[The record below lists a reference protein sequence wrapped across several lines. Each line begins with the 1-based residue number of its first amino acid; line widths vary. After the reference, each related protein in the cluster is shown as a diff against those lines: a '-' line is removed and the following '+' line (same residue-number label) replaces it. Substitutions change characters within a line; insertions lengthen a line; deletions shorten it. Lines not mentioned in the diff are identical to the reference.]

1 MGFQRCAYVCA
12 FLRGLGGAEEQENM
26 PPNTVY
32 GMRMRHGAIRLWKN
46 AQGYLA
52 RCVGRKGGIPSFES
66 VKEVQNKK
74 TKNTGTPTSERTSC
88 LNGMAATCSHSCLIA
103 SSIRCRCEIWR
114 VRCWPAMIHSCFAFL
129 ARLLFLFF
137 F

>member
-1 MGFQRCAYVCA
+1 MGFQRCAYVRA
-12 FLRGLGGAEEQENM
+12 FLRGLGGAEEQEIL

-66 VKEVQNKK
+66 VKEVQNQKNKK
-74 TKNTGTPTSERTSC
+74 HGHTYLRADVMPKRDGCN
-88 LNGMAATCSHSCLIA
+88 
-103 SSIRCRCEIWR
+103 
-114 VRCWPAMIHSCFAFL
+114 
-129 ARLLFLFF
+129 LLPQLSNCQLYSL
-137 F
+137 